1 MNLPSNLFSDTI
13 LYTATLLFALS
24 LAWALF
30 KAPWHMLKQLENTN
44 SLLGFSVL
52 LMLLWSMKA
61 GVHPGMTFHLI
72 GATLF
77 TLMFG
82 WQFAIISMSL
92 VLLATTAYSG
102 IDWWSIPLNGMVMV
116 VLPVQIT
123 RATLNIAVKYLPH
136 HFFVYSMFNGFL
148 SGAFTMAAVV
158 MTSIV
163 LLLFFGGYTWPFI
176 THKFLPFLPL
186 MMFAEAFFSGMLITG
201 MILFRPEWVMTFDDK
216 RYLHGK

>member
-1 MNLPSNLFSDTI
+1 MNLPSNLFSDTF
-13 LYTATLLFALS
+13 LYTAALLFVLS
-24 LAWALF
+24 LVWALL
-30 KAPWHMLKQLENTN
+30 KAPWHMLKQLENLN

-52 LMLLWSMKA
+52 LLLLWSMKA
-61 GVHPGMTFHLI
+61 GIHPGMTFHLI

-82 WQFAIISMSL
+82 WQFAILSMSL
-92 VLLATTAYSG
+92 VLVAITAYSG
-102 IDWWSIPLNGMVMV
+102 IDWWSIPLNGMVMI

-123 RATLNIAVKYLPH
+123 RAALNIALKKLPH
-136 HFFVYSMFNGFL
+136 HFFIYSLFNGFL
-148 SGAFTMAAVV
+148 CGAITMAAVV
-158 MTSIV
+158 MSSI
-163 LLLFFGGYTWPFI
+163 LLLLYFGGYTWPFI